1 MVSSKGRGIG
11 QAHAHGLAAAIVM
24 ALAAAPA
31 AAQTTVNAGDA
42 QITALDRVEVT
53 ATPIPGTLIDADHLP
68 YTVQT
73 ANADDIARS
82 QAGNLTDFMLRQMNG
97 VDTNEVQGSPFQTDL
112 TFRGFRASALPGAS
126 QGVSVYLDGVRMN
139 EPFADIVS
147 WDMMPEA
154 AIRSVALM
162 PGSNPLFGPNTLG
175 GALAFTTQSGLTAPG
190 LRADL
195 SFGSGARKRLD
206 ASYGYAGR
214 DGLHAFVAVTGFDED
229 GWRDASEGRLGTV
242 FGKVGKQGDNTDW
255 DVSLLHGRSR
265 LIGNGLLPSSRYTD
279 DGIESGL
286 YEADRDAV
294 YTSPDMTRNRNTL
307 LTAQVDHRFDADTS
321 LHLLAYYRDGRRD
334 TINGDINE
342 DYEEFVE
349 DCADGYAADGTPL
362 DDDCAVSRADADALH
377 SGVLNTTQMR
387 QHAEGVALN
396 FSRQAGAHALS
407 LGATYDRNRV
417 RYRQYA
423 QEGFVEDD
431 RAVVADPDEER
442 EFFSGVSG
450 RSSTLGVFA
459 ADTWEVSEATHV
471 TGALRWNRVEVSN
484 VLSTAE
490 DGALPRERFVF
501 AKANPSLGITQRL
514 GGGFTA
520 FASASQNS
528 RAPTA
533 IELGCAD
540 PEQPCR
546 LPTGLQAD
554 PRLEQIVSRTY
565 EVGVRWNP
573 SPDQAFNASLYRA
586 DNRND
591 ILFLR
596 APNTQLGYFDNVD
609 RTRYQGA
616 DLSWRAS
623 SGALRW
629 FAAYSYLD
637 ATYRSDGELLSGERT
652 IELHPGMR
660 IAGLPRN
667 TLKLGVEWQA
677 LAQLALGA
685 DLRAISRRVASGN
698 EDGLVEDPEDGEDA
712 VRHDLST
719 GGYAL
724 IDLHGTW
731 QIADGLSLYLR
742 VNNLFDRRYETYAAV
757 AEDLFPDGA
766 LARPQDA
773 AVEDGASRFVAP
785 GAPRQYQVGLRWRF

>member
-1 MVSSKGRGIG
+1 MTLTPGCSTPPAS
-11 QAHAHGLAAAIVM
+11 LL
-24 ALAAAPA
+24 ALAVATAIGVLAAPA
-31 AAQTTVNAGDA
+31 RAQTTVNADDA

-53 ATPIPGTLIDADHLP
+53 ATPIPGTLIDADLLP

-82 QAGNLTDFMLRQMNG
+82 QAGNLTDFLLREMNG

-190 LRADL
+190 LRTDL
-195 SFGSGARKRLD
+195 SVGSGARKRLD

-214 DGLHAFVAVTGFDED
+214 DGLHAFVAATGFDEN
-229 GWRDASEGRLGTV
+229 GWRDASAGRLGTV
-242 FGKVGKQGDNTDW
+242 FGKLGRQGERTDW

-265 LIGNGLLPSSRYTD
+265 LVGNGLLPSHRYSD
-279 DGIESGL
+279 EGIEPGL
-286 YEADRDAV
+286 YEADRAAV
-294 YTSPDMTRNRNTL
+294 YTSPDLTRNRNTL
-307 LTAQVDHRFDADTS
+307 LTGQFNHRFDERTA
-321 LHLLAYYRDGRRD
+321 LHVLAYYRQGRRD
-334 TINGDINE
+334 TVNGDIND
-342 DYEEFVE
+342 DYEDFVD

-362 DDDCAVSRADADALH
+362 DAGCTVARADADALH

-396 FSRQAGAHALS
+396 LSRQAGAHALS
-407 LGATYDRNRV
+407 IGATYDRNRV

-423 QEGFVEDD
+423 QDAFVQDD
-431 RAVVADPDEER
+431 RSVVADPDEDR
-442 EFFSGVSG
+442 AFFSGVDG
-450 RSSTLGVFA
+450 RSSTLGLFA
-459 ADTWEVSEATHV
+459 ADTWELSEATHV
-471 TGALRWNRVEVSN
+471 SGALRWNRVAVAN
-484 VLSTAE
+484 TLSTGD
-490 DGALPRERFVF
+490 DGVLPRERFVF

-514 GGGFTA
+514 GGGVTA

-565 EVGVRWNP
+565 ELGLRWNP
-573 SPDQAFNASLYRA
+573 SPAQALNASLYRA
-586 DNRND
+586 DNRDD

-596 APNTQLGYFDNVD
+596 APNTQQGYFDNVG

-616 DLSWRAS
+616 DLSYRGS
-623 SGALRW
+623 RGALRW
-629 FAAYSYLD
+629 FAGYSYLD
-637 ATYRSDGELLSGERT
+637 ATYRSVGELLSGERT
-652 IELHPGMR
+652 VALRPGTR

-685 DLRAISRRVASGN
+685 DLRAVSRRVASGN
-698 EDGLVEDPEDGEDA
+698 EDGLVEDPEDGEA
-712 VRHDLST
+712 PARHDLST

-724 IDLHGTW
+724 LDLHGTW
-731 QIADGLSLYLR
+731 QLADGLSLYLR
-742 VNNLFDRRYETYAAV
+742 INNVFDRRYETYAAI
-757 AEDLFPDGA
+757 AEDLFPGGA

-773 AVEDGASRFVAP
+773 AVEDGPSRFVAP

>member
-1 MVSSKGRGIG
+1 MPYTPGPSTPSASS
-11 QAHAHGLAAAIVM
+11 L
-24 ALAAAPA
+24 ALAVATAIGLLAAPA
-31 AAQTTVNAGDA
+31 RAQTTVNADDA

-53 ATPIPGTLIDADHLP
+53 ATPIPGTLIDADLLP

-82 QAGNLTDFMLRQMNG
+82 QAGNLTDFLLREMNG

-195 SFGSGARKRLD
+195 SVGSGARKRLD

-214 DGLHAFVAVTGFDED
+214 DGLHAFVAVTGFDEN
-229 GWRDASEGRLGTV
+229 GWRDASAGRLGTV
-242 FGKVGKQGDNTDW
+242 FGKLGRQGDSTDW

-265 LIGNGLLPSSRYTD
+265 LVGNGLLPSYRYTD
-279 DGIESGL
+279 EGTEPGL
-286 YEADRDAV
+286 YEADRAAV
-294 YTSPDMTRNRNTL
+294 YTSPDLTRNRNTL
-307 LTAQVDHRFDADTS
+307 LTGQFDHRFDERTA
-321 LHLLAYYRDGRRD
+321 LHLLAYYRQGRRD
-334 TINGDINE
+334 TVNGDIND
-342 DYEEFVE
+342 DYEEFVD

-362 DDDCAVSRADADALH
+362 DAGCTVSRADADALH

-396 FSRQAGAHALS
+396 LSRQAGAHALS
-407 LGATYDRNRV
+407 IGATYDRSRV
-417 RYRQYA
+417 RYRQYE
-423 QEGFVEDD
+423 QEAFVQDD
-431 RAVVADPDEER
+431 RSVVADPEEDR
-442 EFFSGVSG
+442 EFFSGVDG
-450 RSSTLGVFA
+450 RSNTLGLFA
-459 ADTWEVSEATHV
+459 ADTWEVSEGTHV
-471 TGALRWNRVEVSN
+471 SGALRWNRVAVAN
-484 VLSTAE
+484 TLSTAD
-490 DGALPRERFVF
+490 DGVLPRERFVF

-565 EVGVRWNP
+565 ELGLRWNP
-573 SPDQAFNASLYRA
+573 SPAQTLNASLYRA
-586 DNRND
+586 DNRDD

-596 APNTQLGYFDNVD
+596 APNSQQGYFDNVD

-616 DLSWRAS
+616 DLSYRGS
-623 SGALRW
+623 RGALRW
-629 FAAYSYLD
+629 FAGYSYLD
-637 ATYRSDGELLSGERT
+637 ATYRSTGELLSGERT
-652 IELHPGMR
+652 VTLRPGTR

-685 DLRAISRRVASGN
+685 DLRAVSRRVASGN
-698 EDGLVEDPEDGEDA
+698 EDGLVEDPEEGEA
-712 VRHDLST
+712 PARHDLST

-724 IDLHGTW
+724 LDLHGTW
-731 QIADGLSLYLR
+731 ELAEGLSLYLR
-742 VNNLFDRRYETYAAV
+742 VNNVFDRRYETYAAI
-757 AEDLFPDGA
+757 AEDLFPGGA

-773 AVEDGASRFVAP
+773 AVEDGPSRFVAP
-785 GAPRQYQVGLRWRF
+785 GAPRQYQIGLRWRF

>member
-1 MVSSKGRGIG
+1 MTRIHGRSLPS
-11 QAHAHGLAAAIVM
+11 ANLL
-24 ALAAAPA
+24 ALAVATAIGLLAAPA
-31 AAQTTVNAGDA
+31 RAQTTVNADDA

-53 ATPIPGTLIDADHLP
+53 ATPIPGTLIDADLLP

-82 QAGNLTDFMLRQMNG
+82 QAGNLTDFLLREMNG

-195 SFGSGARKRLD
+195 SMGSGARKRLD

-214 DGLHAFVAVTGFDED
+214 DGLHAFVAVTGFDEN
-229 GWRDASEGRLGTV
+229 GWRDASAGRLGTV
-242 FGKVGKQGDNTDW
+242 FGKLGRQGDSTDW

-265 LIGNGLLPSSRYTD
+265 LVGNGLLPSHRYTD
-279 DGIESGL
+279 EGTEPGL
-286 YEADRDAV
+286 YEADRAAV
-294 YTSPDMTRNRNTL
+294 YTSPDLTRNRNTL
-307 LTAQVDHRFDADTS
+307 LTGQFDHRFDERTA
-321 LHLLAYYRDGRRD
+321 LHLLAYYRQGRRD
-334 TINGDINE
+334 TVNGDIND
-342 DYEEFVE
+342 DYEAFVD
-349 DCADGYAADGTPL
+349 DCADGYAADGTPR
-362 DDDCAVSRADADALH
+362 DAGCTVSRADADALH

-396 FSRQAGAHALS
+396 FSHQAGAHALS
-407 LGATYDRNRV
+407 IGATYDRNRV
-417 RYRQYA
+417 RYRQYE
-423 QEGFVEDD
+423 QEAFVQDD
-431 RAVVADPDEER
+431 RSVVADPGEER
-442 EFFSGVSG
+442 AFFSGVDG
-450 RSSTLGVFA
+450 RSSTLGLFA
-459 ADTWEVSEATHV
+459 ADTWELGEATHLNA
-471 TGALRWNRVEVSN
+471 ALRWNRVAVAN
-484 VLSTAE
+484 TLSTGD
-490 DGALPRERFVF
+490 DGVLPRERFVF

-514 GGGFTA
+514 GSGFTA

-565 EVGVRWNP
+565 EVGLRWNP
-573 SPDQAFNASLYRA
+573 SPAQTLNASLYRA
-586 DNRND
+586 DNRDD

-596 APNTQLGYFDNVD
+596 APNSQQGYFDNVG

-616 DLSWRAS
+616 DLSYRGS
-623 SGALRW
+623 HGALRW
-629 FAAYSYLD
+629 FAGYSYLD
-637 ATYRSDGELLSGERT
+637 ATYRSAGELLSGERT
-652 IELHPGMR
+652 VTLRPGTR
-660 IAGLPRN
+660 IAGLPRS
-667 TLKLGVEWQA
+667 TLKLGMDWQA
-677 LAQLALGA
+677 LAQLSLGA
-685 DLRAISRRVASGN
+685 DLRAVSRRVASGN
-698 EDGLVEDPEDGEDA
+698 EDGLVEDPEDGEA
-712 VRHDLST
+712 PARHDLST

-724 IDLHGTW
+724 LDLHGTW
-731 QIADGLSLYLR
+731 ELADGLSLYLR
-742 VNNLFDRRYETYAAV
+742 INNVFDRRYETYAAI
-757 AEDLFPDGA
+757 AEDLFPGGT

-773 AVEDGASRFVAP
+773 AVEDGPSRFVAP

>member
-1 MVSSKGRGIG
+1 MRAIPPR
-11 QAHAHGLAAAIVM
+11 AAANASAIAIAIAA

-31 AAQTTVNAGDA
+31 AAQTTVNADDA
-42 QITALDRVEVT
+42 QVTLLDRVEVT
-53 ATPIPGTLIDADHLP
+53 ATPIPGTLIDADQLP
-68 YTVQT
+68 YTVQSAT
-73 ANADDIARS
+73 AEDIGRA
-82 QAGNLTDFMLRQMNG
+82 QAGNLTEFMVRQLNG
-97 VDTNEVQGSPFQTDL
+97 VDTNEVQGSPFQADI

-126 QGVSVYLDGVRMN
+126 QGLSVYLDGVRMN

-154 AIRSVALM
+154 AIRSVTLM

-175 GALAFTTQSGLTAPG
+175 GALAFATQSGITAPG
-190 LRADL
+190 GRAEV
-195 SFGSGARKRLD
+195 SFGSNQRKRLD
-206 ASYGYAGR
+206 ASYGYAGA

-229 GWRDASEGRLGTV
+229 GWRDASEGRLGTL
-242 FGKVGKQGDNTDW
+242 FAKAGRQGERTDW
-255 DVSLLHGRSR
+255 DLSLLHGRSK

-279 DGIESGL
+279 EGIEPGL
-286 YEADRDAV
+286 YEDDRRAV
-294 YTSPDMTRNRNTL
+294 YTSPDLTRNRNTL
-307 LTAQVDHRFDADTS
+307 LTWQLDHRFDADTA
-321 LHLLAYYRDGRRD
+321 LHVLAYHREGRRD
-334 TINGDINE
+334 TVNGDINE

-349 DCADGYAADGTPL
+349 ECADGYADDGAAL
-362 DDDCAVSRADADALH
+362 DDDCDVERDEADAVH

-387 QHAEGVALN
+387 QHAQGVALN
-396 FSRQAGAHALS
+396 LSRHAGAHQLS
-407 LGATYDRNRV
+407 VGATYDRNRV
-417 RYRQYA
+417 RYRQYE
-423 QEGFVEDD
+423 QDGWVQDD
-431 RAVVADPDEER
+431 RSIAADADEER

-459 ADTWEVSEATHV
+459 SDTWELSEATHV
-471 TGALRWNRVEVSN
+471 TASLRWNRVEVSN

-490 DGALPRERFVF
+490 DGARPSERFVF
-501 AKANPSLGITQRL
+501 AKANPSLGLTQRL
-514 GGGFTA
+514 GAGVTA

-565 EVGVRWNP
+565 EVGLRWNP
-573 SPDQAFNASLYRA
+573 SPTQAMNASLYRA

-616 DLSWRAS
+616 ELNYRTAS
-623 SGALRW
+623 GPLRW
-629 FAAYSYLD
+629 FASYSYLD
-637 ATYRSDGELLSGERT
+637 ATYRSDGELLSGERA
-652 IELHPGMR
+652 IALRPGMR

-667 TLKLGVEWQA
+667 TLKLGLEWQA
-677 LAQLALGA
+677 SPALALGA
-685 DLRAISRRVASGN
+685 DLRAVSRRVASGN
-698 EDGLVEDPEDGEDA
+698 EDGLVENPEDGEELQ
-712 VRHDLST
+712 RHDLST

-724 IDLHGTW
+724 VDAHGSW
-731 QIADGLSLYLR
+731 RLADGLTLYLR
-742 VNNLFDRRYETYAAV
+742 VSNLFDRRYETYAAI
-757 AEDLFPDGA
+757 AEDLFPDGE

-773 AVEDGASRFVAP
+773 AVEDGPSRFVAP
-785 GAPRQYQVGLRWRF
+785 GAPRQYQVGLRWQF